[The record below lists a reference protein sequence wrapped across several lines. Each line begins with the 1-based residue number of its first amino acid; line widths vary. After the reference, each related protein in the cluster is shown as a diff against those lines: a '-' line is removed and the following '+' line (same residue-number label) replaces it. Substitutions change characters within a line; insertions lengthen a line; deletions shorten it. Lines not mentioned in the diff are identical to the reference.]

1 MIEAIEDDIT
11 VNYDEK
17 PIIIICDERT
27 KKSVLEIL
35 ERKKF

>member
-1 MIEAIEDDIT
+1 MVEAIEDEIT
-11 VNYDEK
+11 VHYDER

-27 KKSVLEIL
+27 KSSVMEIL